1 MTQPGIIHY
10 PESNGFSIVHNNE
23 PHGQEANQA
32 LLHETIK
39 ALVYREQYKPSLP
52 GQGTRLAINNST
64 PAIYNQ
70 MQLERGWL
78 IIDKVIIFIREQNKI
93 NVYQIIYLQMMN
105 LKVVLRFYK
114 VFFYTDLN
122 VKKLKNILALGIGSS
137 KKRYPAVLE
146 HLINSLK
153 KIFKQH
159 IKHLHENL

>member
-1 MTQPGIIHY
+1 MTQPEIIHY
-10 PESNGFSIVHNNE
+10 PESTGFSIVHNNE
-23 PHGQEANQA
+23 PCGQEENQA
-32 LLHETIK
+32 LLHETTK

-52 GQGTRLAINNST
+52 GQETRLATSYST
-64 PAIYNQ
+64 PAIYKQ

-114 VFFYTDLN
+114 ILFFTDLN
-122 VKKLKNILALGIGSS
+122 AKKLKTILTLGIGSS
-137 KKRYPAVLE
+137 KKIFPATLE

-153 KIFKQH
+153 KYSNNI
-159 IKHLHENL
+159 LNLVY